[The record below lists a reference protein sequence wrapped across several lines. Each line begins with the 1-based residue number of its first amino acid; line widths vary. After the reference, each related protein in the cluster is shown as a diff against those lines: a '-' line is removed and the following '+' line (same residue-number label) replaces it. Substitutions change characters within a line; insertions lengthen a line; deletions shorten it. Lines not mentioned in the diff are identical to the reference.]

1 MKIKYNKDIY
11 VLNSKRNKEKTI
23 VTLEEI
29 DYVFEINQLDNI
41 FSCDIRKQVFKAEDD
56 KYIYI
61 YIDGEYFKFEKIDEE
76 FGISSVQLND
86 ADYEYI
92 YSPTP
97 GNIIKVLVKD
107 GQTVSEGVP
116 LVIIE
121 SMKMENTIYSS
132 IAGIV
137 SNIQI
142 SEGEQVSNEKLI
154 LEIKRLQ

>member
-1 MKIKYNKDIY
+1 MKIKYNKVIN
-11 VLNSKRNKEKTI
+11 VLNSRRKEDKII
-23 VTLEEI
+23 VTLAEK
-29 DYVFEINQLDNI
+29 DYFFEVNQLDEI

-56 KYIYI
+56 KFIYI
-61 YIDGEYFKFEKIDEE
+61 YIDGEYYKFEKIDEE
-76 FGISSVQLND
+76 FGITSVKLND
-86 ADYEYI
+86 VDHEYI

-107 GQTVSEGVP
+107 GQAVSEGVS

-142 SEGEQVSNEKLI
+142 SEGEQVSNETLI
-154 LEIKRLQ
+154 LEIKK